1 MFSFQ
6 QGLSGQTIRLIA
18 DSCQNLKKFNLGGV
32 VQIDDDDLIHVIDRL
47 GEQLTTLVWMDI
59 MSGMMHIHILVIVP
73 GNVML

>member
-32 VQIDDDDLIHVIDRL
+32 VQIDDDDLIYVIDRL
-47 GEQLTTLVWMDI
+47 GMQLTTLVLD
-59 MSGMMHIHILVIVP
+59 GY
-73 GNVML
+73 NVGDDAYSYLSNCPR